1 MADPILITFPPSLD
15 SELSRFVLAHYGI
28 RHTERRHTFI
38 FCFFVTLWHGMT
50 LLFPLLYGSSYRFN
64 TVRKMVD
71 RFDPEATDDRKLLPP
86 SSASSDRERV
96 EADWRLFNDTLAF
109 ASAVFAYYHLLPHRR
124 IMLGPLTEG
133 VPRFEERAVRA
144 AYPIFAGLLR
154 LLLRLTKARAKS
166 AFEQAKAVFET
177 VDARLADGRRYLVGD
192 RFSLSDMAFA
202 VAAAPFVLPD
212 TYGGPLPP
220 FADMPPVVQSAIT
233 EMRSHTAGRFAREI
247 YVEFRNGVGA

>member
-15 SELSRFVLAHYGI
+15 SELSRFLLAHYGV

-38 FCFFVTLWHGMT
+38 FVSLVTLWRGLT
-50 LLFPLLYGSSYRFN
+50 VLFPLLYGSAYRLD

-71 RFDPEATDDRKLLPP
+71 RFDPLASEDRKLLL
-86 SSASSDRERV
+86 ASPAREKI
-96 EADWRLFNDTLAF
+96 EADWPLFNDTLAF

-124 IMLGPLTEG
+124 IMIRPLTEG
-133 VPRFEERAVRA
+133 VPRFEQRAVHA

-154 LLLRLTKARAKS
+154 LLLWLTSDRAKS
-166 AFEQAKAVFET
+166 AFEQAKAVFQA

-192 RFSLSDMAFA
+192 AFSLSDVAFA

-212 TYGGPLPP
+212 NYGGPLPT
-220 FADMPPVVQSAIT
+220 FDEMPPVVQNAIT
-233 EMRSHTAGRFAREI
+233 EMRGHAAGRFALEI
-247 YVEFRNGVGA
+247 YRDFRGRPVA